1 MQWPSTVDLPV
12 YWLSTVSANWQHQL
26 YSSMWYVLHKNSR
39 WRRKEAFLCPIGS
52 WRGWNAMSQSWLRE
66 WRRWTLSTVSRR
78 GDGWTLARI
87 YISASRPRLLFR
99 MSGPDC
105 FCSFSDRARQDAS
118 GTCREP
124 LRRQGALTLHW
135 AVTMNGQSWRPSL
148 TRSWRQ
154 PIIRNGRKAGLQL
167 WLRWTRRSKNNTAP
181 YRCVH
186 WLMRREL
193 SRCLLDDIQVNICLL
208 SADKLSA
215 LCGSP
220 GQKEPLTTGN
230 LKDKELSVIEL
241 EDVFQHDMH
250 DRIQTS
256 GIAGSG
262 KSTAFMQKAP
272 YEWAKVEPS
281 HGHRPF
287 WPHIALFFRGSLTN
301 KNWWKAQDLV
311 EIFGLSRYNL
321 TQQEERDVMRY
332 IKSHSKHV
340 LLVAD
345 ALDEATVEEDSLL
358 WEILTGKCEDLPRL
372 KLIILSQPCERA
384 LWLSKNCL
392 FHRRLEVVGF
402 TDARVELFIHSFFAQ
417 FPQRALE
424 LQQQLAGRA
433 DVSVLMH
440 TPLLA
445 TLICRLF
452 QLDMALPSTQ
462 TGVYQS
468 AVLAMLRQS
477 CGRSMRKAPKN
488 ILDELSPP
496 ELQATMENLCK
507 LAYDTLKKTEV
518 VFTETQLSSA
528 GCLSA
533 AADLGFLS
541 SSPGVNI
548 AGHDEDAYSFQ
559 HHTMQEFFA
568 AVHVARECNRTTA
581 RRTGGVVAALRRK
594 FKKAKPSF
602 VAGLV
607 DELGVDGAYARFW
620 PFVSGLLS
628 GSLCE
633 SLLSAIADKVT
644 ACDGDPLELSR
655 LLLLLLHC
663 HSECVTELPREGSPA
678 VAMVMRSIGMQLTFI
693 HVSASDARAAA
704 NVLRLYSSSVDE
716 VRMFST
722 MMDDSSASIVI
733 TGLQNCTH
741 LTTLNPG
748 MISNA
753 ADSQAVAKVIAQNK
767 SSLRGLTVPVGDEE
781 LPLIAPSITACRQLV
796 SLGIGSRALTSK
808 SATVVAET
816 FRCHRSLKR
825 FGLTGGVDDDGFT
838 SIASSLLDTS
848 AQLEMLDLHWTMLS
862 VSMLSDTLTSLTCLT
877 TLQLVGNP
885 IGDDGFHQL
894 ITPLL
899 RLTSLQ
905 YLQLVDVDLTIQ
917 SVEEM
922 DKLLQHTPTRLVE
935 IKVMSRKNTF
945 LSTGQDVDDIAQL
958 ISMTLKYKVRRS
970 EPVFILGYPIT
981 EQLTFVNDRSQKL
994 VLNFF
999 DWLVSLIKITVIVQC
1014 VSLWLFSEAVTCL
1027 LTHGNCRDIPGT
1039 LYDYSPVSFSV
1050 SWTLT
1055 SSSLTACPFL
1065 SWIVIFLN
1073 DFSGHFQFCCLYW
1086 YCRYW
1091 DI

>member
-1 MQWPSTVDLPV
+1 MAEKGSVSLP
-12 YWLSTVSANWQHQL
+12 NWQL
-26 YSSMWYVLHKNSR
+26 
-39 WRRKEAFLCPIGS
+39 A
-52 WRGWNAMSQSWLRE
+52 WLKRHE
-66 WRRWTLSTVSRR
+66 PELIARMATMDVVDRLTQRRWMDPGTDLYQ
-78 GDGWTLARI
+78 RI
-87 YISASRPRLLFR
+87 AAQTTIPNERARLLLQFLR
-99 MSGPDC
+99 SSTAGC
-105 FCSFSDRARQDAS
+105 FWDV
-118 GTCREP
+118 
-124 LRRQGALTLHW
+124 QGALAETGCVDLALSRDHER
-135 AVTMNGQSWRPSL
+135 AVMETFTDEELTAAYYSEWQEGRPAAVVEVNQALKEQYRAQQMRSL
-148 TRSWRQ
+148 TDA
-154 PIIRNGRKAGLQL
+154 AGAE
-167 WLRWTRRSKNNTAP
+167 S
-181 YRCVH
+181 V
-186 WLMRREL
+186 
-193 SRCLLDDIQVNICLL
+193 SLDDIQVNICLL

-220 GQKEPLTTGN
+220 GQKEPLTFSK
-230 LKDKELSVIEL
+230 LKDKESSVIEL
-241 EDVFQHDMH
+241 EDVFQDDMH

-272 YEWAKVEPS
+272 YEWAKVKPP

-301 KNWWKAQDLV
+301 KKWWKAQDLV

-332 IKSHSKHV
+332 IKSNSQQI

-345 ALDEATVEEDSLL
+345 ALDEATVDEDSLL

-372 KLIILSQPCERA
+372 KLIILSRPCERA

-402 TDARVELFIHSFFAQ
+402 TDARVELFIHSFFAHI
-417 FPQRALE
+417 PQRALE

-488 ILDELSPP
+488 LLDELSPP
-496 ELQATMENLCK
+496 ELQATMQNLCK
-507 LAYDTLKKTEV
+507 LAFDTLKKTEV
-518 VFTETQLSSA
+518 VFTETQLLSA

-568 AVHVARECNRTTA
+568 AVHVARECNRTTS

-602 VAGLV
+602 FAGLV

-620 PFVSGLLS
+620 PFLSGLLS
-628 GSLCE
+628 GPQCE

-644 ACDGDPLELSR
+644 SARDGYPAELSR
-655 LLLLLLHC
+655 LLLLMLHC

-678 VAMVMRSIGMQLTFI
+678 VAMVMKSIGLKLTFT
-693 HVSASDARAAA
+693 HVSASDARATADI
-704 NVLRLYSSSVDE
+704 LRLYSSSVEE
-716 VRMFST
+716 VILFST
-722 MMDDSSASIVI
+722 MMDDSTASIVI
-733 TGLQNCTH
+733 AGLRNCTR
-741 LTTLNPG
+741 LSYLNPG

-753 ADSQAVAKVIAQNK
+753 ADSQAVAKVIEQNK
-767 SSLRGLTVPVGDEE
+767 SSLSVLVVPAGDED
-781 LPLIAPSITACRQLV
+781 LPLIAPSITTCRQLV
-796 SLGIGSRALTSK
+796 SLVIGSRALTNK
-808 SATVVAET
+808 SAPAVADT
-816 FRCHRSLKR
+816 LRCHRSLKE

-838 SIASSLLDTS
+838 GIASSLLDTS
-848 AQLEMLDLHWTMLS
+848 AQLERLALHWTMLS
-862 VSMLSDTLTSLTCLT
+862 VSMLSNTLTSLTCLT
-877 TLQLVGNP
+877 WLQLVGNP

-894 ITPLL
+894 LTPLR

-905 YLQLVDVDLTIQ
+905 RLELIDVDLTIQ
-917 SVEEM
+917 SVEEI
-922 DKLLQHTPTRLVE
+922 DKLLQHTPTQLVE
-935 IKVMSRKNTF
+935 ITVISRKSTF
-945 LSTGQDVDDIAQL
+945 LPTGQDVDDIAQL
-958 ISMTLKYKVRRS
+958 ISMTLEHKVRLS
-970 EPVFILGYPIT
+970 EPDFILGYPVT
-981 EQLTFVNDRSQKL
+981 EELLFVHVRSQKL
-994 VLNFF
+994 FLWFF
-999 DWLVSLIKITVIVQC
+999 D
-1014 VSLWLFSEAVTCL
+1014 
-1027 LTHGNCRDIPGT
+1027 
-1039 LYDYSPVSFSV
+1039 
-1050 SWTLT
+1050 
-1055 SSSLTACPFL
+1055 
-1065 SWIVIFLN
+1065 
-1073 DFSGHFQFCCLYW
+1073 
-1086 YCRYW
+1086 
-1091 DI
+1091 